1 MHFSAHTVSGSGR
14 GKDLKV
20 PTINLDMSEVPA
32 GIEDG
37 LYACTINSD
46 TPAILHYGIRPT
58 FEDTPSCEVHI
69 IDADITDAPDELN
82 VEIVQKIRETQK
94 FDSAD
99 ALMEQMQK
107 DISTA
112 RGILG
117 IA

>member
-1 MHFSAHTVSGSGR
+1 MHFTAHSVSGSGR

-46 TPAILHYGIRPT
+46 IPAILHYGIRPT

-69 IDADITDAPDELN
+69 IDADIADAPHEVT
-82 VEIVQKIRETQK
+82 VEIVQKIRETKK
-94 FDSAD
+94 FDSAEE
-99 ALMEQMQK
+99 LMEQMQK
-107 DISTA
+107 DISSA

>member
-1 MHFSAHTVSGSGR
+1 MHFTAHSVSGSGR

-20 PTINLDMSEVPA
+20 PTINLEMSEVPD

-37 LYACTINSD
+37 LYACTINND

-69 IDADITDAPDELN
+69 IDADIAEAPSELN
-82 VEIVQKIRETQK
+82 VEIVQKIRETKK
-94 FDSAD
+94 FDSAEE
-99 ALMEQMQK
+99 LMEQMQK
-107 DISTA
+107 DISSA